1 MGDKMKKFLTIIS
14 ILFLL
19 TSCSN
24 NNNKFI
30 GNWIEENA
38 LNNNFIQGISLSPQ
52 NKAQSINMATL
63 QYETW
68 EIKDNILTLT
78 GKSIGN
84 GQTIEFKD
92 NFTIKE
98 ITPTY
103 MILNKNTNY
112 EIKYLK
118 IKDIKQYKGTLPA
131 ASNPGIIYDITIYD
145 LNNNDGIFK
154 ASLTYIEGEKGKDI
168 TFNMNGKKN
177 TLKGKNKTIIYQLKP
192 FNKDEETMNF
202 LYENNKLTM
211 LDKHLNEIQSSL
223 NYSLEEIKI

>member
-1 MGDKMKKFLTIIS
+1 MKKFLTIIS

>member
-1 MGDKMKKFLTIIS
+1 MKKFLTIIS

-24 NNNKFI
+24 NNDKFI

-68 EIKDNILTLT
+68 EIKDNILTIT

-103 MILNKNTNY
+103 MVLNKNTNY

-192 FNKDEETMNF
+192 FNKDEEIMNF

-211 LDKHLNEIQSSL
+211 LDKNLNKIQSSL